1 MHLLKLI
8 FRNIFR
14 HKLRTGLTVLGI
26 VVAIVAFGLL
36 STVVDA
42 WYAGA
47 NASSDARLIT
57 RNAISLIFP
66 LPINYREKS
75 AKWTA

>member
-66 LPINYREKS
+66 LPIN
-75 AKWTA
+75 